1 MVLFQCCLAVSL
13 LRGCSCKQ
21 LSSSSLVS
29 SPSST
34 SCLLLTWTTLSASCP
49 MPSPPATPASC
60 TTSAMGVAM
69 LRFDRTLQAC
79 CWSNRNWNLGS
90 DCPLSGPRLPECS
103 SPLAPNLRQHVGRIY
118 RTPTPK
124 DDRSGSFGEASFLFQ
139 GWHPPD
145 YGLLHA
151 FCTLMA
157 PPGSCLLNHVDPKR
171 RHRTPRPLQQVSRT
185 GGGTNSTGH
194 ERN

>member
-139 GWHPPD
+139 GWHPPRLWAPPCILYFD
-145 YGLLHA
+145 GIPGLLLA
-151 FCTLMA
+151 Q
-157 PPGSCLLNHVDPKR
+157 PRRPKATTQDTQAIAAGVPHR
-171 RHRTPRPLQQVSRT
+171 WGYQLHRT
-185 GGGTNSTGH
+185 
-194 ERN
+194 